1 MIMIH
6 PYDAYAYYMAIK
18 LHYEREG
25 YDALKYN
32 FKTSANQK
40 AFMARKD
47 RYFFAK
53 LAKKFD
59 DPKELIAY
67 YVSNFMHGSKW
78 IGELLE
84 NGDDNY
90 LQWKKYHESMRY
102 RFTEDVS
109 KLIDYIDMRG
119 TDFDSLFTS
128 VDGEHPPIIKL
139 LIQGEIAVESAV
151 LLDKM
156 IGFVKRLDKQIT
168 ETIVWPELS
177 AKIKKTKPFV
187 NADLQ
192 ELKKIVL
199 ARLA

>member
-1 MIMIH
+1 MKMVD
-6 PYDAYAYYMAIK
+6 PYDAFAYYMAIK
-18 LHYEREG
+18 LHYERES

-32 FKTSANQK
+32 FKTNVSEK
-40 AFMARKD
+40 AFLSRKD
-47 RYFFAK
+47 KYSFFK

-59 DPKELIAY
+59 TNAEMIAY
-67 YVSNFMHGSKW
+67 YVSNFMHGTKW

-84 NGDDNY
+84 SGDDNY
-90 LQWKKYHESMRY
+90 LQWKKYHESMKY

-139 LIQGEIAVESAV
+139 LIQDELSVETVV

-177 AKIKKTKPFV
+177 MKIKKTKPFV
-187 NADLQ
+187 NADLP

-199 ARLA
+199 SGLA